1 MRLIEPDESPDGT
14 PKAEVLAGLYRAL
27 EDVKAGRVSPVE
39 ELWDDDLDNLA
50 DASYIENLNP
60 DRHTQALKA
69 TIVEVTKAKWE
80 ESLLVKAIV
89 TYLDKF
95 SETPDKGA

>member
-1 MRLIEPDESPDGT
+1 MRSIEPDESPDGT

-39 ELWDDDLDNLA
+39 ELWGDDLDNLA
-50 DASYIENLNP
+50 DKSHIENLSP
-60 DRHTQALKA
+60 DRHIQALKA
-69 TIVEVTKAKWE
+69 TIVEVTKTKWE

>member
-1 MRLIEPDESPDGT
+1 MRSIEPDESLDDT

-39 ELWDDDLDNLA
+39 ELWDDDLDNVT
-50 DASYIENLNP
+50 DTTHIENLNP
-60 DRHTQALKA
+60 DLHTQALKA
-69 TIVEVTKAKWE
+69 TIVEVAKTKWE